1 MTDPAA
7 EADPEAA
14 QAVLIAR
21 IARGDQ
27 GALSALIR
35 AFGPTVTRIAQ
46 RMLGSAADADEVAQ
60 DTFLQVW
67 AQAGRFDPARGT
79 AAAWVF
85 RIATSRALDRGRRLR
100 VRRFLGLGPPAE
112 EMAEVLPDPGPG
124 AARQADARRRLAL
137 VRAALLALPERQRMA
152 LLLAAVAG
160 LDTAAIAGIMGI
172 SGGAAEQLLVRARR
186 GLRDRLPA
194 GADTGWSDDDG

>member
-7 EADPEAA
+7 EARHAD
-14 QAVLIAR
+14 LIAR
-21 IARGDQ
+21 IAQGDQ
-27 GALSALIR
+27 AALAALIR

-46 RMLGSAADADEVAQ
+46 RSLGNAAEAEEVTQ

-67 AQAGRFDPARGT
+67 TQAARFDPARGT

-85 RIATSRALDRGRRLR
+85 RIASSRALDRGRRLR

-112 EMAEVLPDPGPG
+112 EMAEILPDGGPG
-124 AARQADARRRLAL
+124 AARRLDGRQRLAL
-137 VRAALLALPERQRMA
+137 VRAALLALPDRQRMA

-160 LDTAAIAGIMGI
+160 LDTAAVGGIMGI
-172 SGGAAEQLLVRARR
+172 GTGAAEQLLVRARR
-186 GLRDRLPA
+186 GLRDRLPPDA
-194 GADTGWSDDDG
+194 AKGWSEDDG